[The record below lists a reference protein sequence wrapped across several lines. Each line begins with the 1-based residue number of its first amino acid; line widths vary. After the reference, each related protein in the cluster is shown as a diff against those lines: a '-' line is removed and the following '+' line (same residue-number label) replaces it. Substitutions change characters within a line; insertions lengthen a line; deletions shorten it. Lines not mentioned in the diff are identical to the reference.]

1 MCIFAC
7 VSLAKKSE
15 ILLYYCGCKYSG
27 LPEWRSTMRLKLMGN
42 KIGMTQ
48 IFDESGRVTP
58 VTVLRVGP
66 CVVVEKKTEERD
78 GYSALVI
85 GFEEVKESRV
95 RKSER
100 GLYAKAG
107 INPKRHLAESRV
119 SQTDLDQFELG
130 QEIGV
135 DIFNKGDFVDVT
147 GKSKGRG
154 FTGVMKRYGMAG
166 AKSTHG
172 THEFFRHGGSIGA
185 SAYPARVFKG
195 KEMPGRY
202 GNTKVTAQ
210 NLLVSDIRPDQ
221 NLLLVKGSVPGPNRS
236 SVTVASAVKKP

>member
-1 MCIFAC
+1 MVKLDRTEAFLTKWSC
-7 VSLAKKSE
+7 
-15 ILLYYCGCKYSG
+15 
-27 LPEWRSTMRLKLMGN
+27 TMRLKLMGN

-66 CVVVEKKTEERD
+66 CVVVDKKTEERD

-85 GFEEVKESRV
+85 GFEDFKESKI
-95 RKSER
+95 RKSEF

-107 INPKRHLAESRV
+107 ISPKRHLAESRV
-119 SQTDLDQFELG
+119 APAALDQYEIG
-130 QEIGV
+130 QEIGI
-135 DIFNKGDFVDVT
+135 DMFNKGDYVDVT

-166 AKSTHG
+166 AKRSHG

-195 KEMPGRY
+195 KKMPGRY
-202 GNTKVTAQ
+202 GNSKVTVQ
-210 NLLVSDIRPDQ
+210 NLFVSDIRPDQ

-236 SVTVASAVKKP
+236 YITVAPAVKKSI